1 MGFEAGRICGLR
13 STTLSQQADVRA
25 GLDKTNQK
33 GQS

>member
-1 MGFEAGRICGLR
+1 MEVEAGRNCGLK

-33 GQS
+33 G